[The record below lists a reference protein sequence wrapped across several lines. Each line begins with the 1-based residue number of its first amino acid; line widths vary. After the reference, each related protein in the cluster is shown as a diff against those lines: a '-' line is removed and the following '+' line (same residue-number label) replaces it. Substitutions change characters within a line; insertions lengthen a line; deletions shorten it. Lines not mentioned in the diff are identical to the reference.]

1 MEIFVKNVKGLKIP
15 TQAHPNEDAC
25 FDLLAS
31 SKPIIV
37 GDFIESATLGKLY
50 KNIKYIEYQTNL
62 AIAHT
67 SPYNF
72 VKIYPRSSIR
82 NKNLILCNSVA
93 IIDNGF
99 RGNISVNF
107 KYIAQPEDYVM
118 LPEFGIN
125 KFYIKINNDSIY
137 QEGQAIA
144 QLELCKSVPIEFKL
158 VNELPESKRNEKGF
172 GSSDKLN

>member
-1 MEIFVKNVKGLKIP
+1 MEIFVKNIKGLKIP
-15 TQAHPNEDAC
+15 TQAHPNEDAMY
-25 FDLLAS
+25 DAYSS

-62 AIAHT
+62 AF
-67 SPYNF
+67 SYPNPDDF

-82 NKNLILCNSVA
+82 SKNLLLCNSVA

-99 RGNISVNF
+99 RGFISINF
-107 KYIAQPEDYVM
+107 KYIAQPEDYIM

-125 KFYIKINNDSIY
+125 KLYIKVNNDAIY
-137 QEGQAIA
+137 QEGQAVA
-144 QLELCKSVPIEFKL
+144 QIELCKSVPIEFSI
-158 VNELPESKRNEKGF
+158 VNELPESQRNLKGF
-172 GSSDKLN
+172 GSSDLKN